1 MSTPTQQ
8 FDVERILKLVRPDG
22 HLSKMIR
29 GFEYRPQQEKMMSN
43 IIEAYQNNQ
52 ITLIEAGTGTGKS
65 LSYLI
70 PALVWA
76 TLYKDRTVISTH
88 TIALQEQLVNKDL
101 PHLIKSLNL
110 KLKFV
115 LVKGM
120 NNYICLR
127 KLKDSQAEFSLIHTE
142 ESREIEQIHALSE
155 NLKEGSRSELPFLP
169 SPTTWDQVG
178 AESEAC
184 THSECPYYQ
193 QCFFFKARRQA
204 QDAQILVANHSLL
217 MFDLANRA
225 ETGNYSEPAIFPS
238 YKRVIIDEA
247 HHLEGM
253 ATEHFA
259 LRLHRLELMRILGR
273 LASEKQSKAHGKLP
287 MLKDKLQNVYNK
299 APPTE
304 VASIIQK
311 ISIDLHALRLA
322 LNDQIHHTFECLHH
336 FMEGVKQQPEL
347 VAQEEM
353 KLRLLN
359 SHYTHPLWLNGAVP
373 EIQKLSSLLK
383 EYRHDIWSIDETLKK
398 IDYVPLQEQTKGIRI
413 DIQGLLLRIDEIAV
427 LLGQFLAPQ
436 PDPNKVRWIESQKM
450 KTLTN
455 IHLVDA
461 DLDVSKILN
470 EFLFS
475 KFSTVVLC
483 SATLTTN
490 QQFDFFKRRL
500 GLTPELLKQR
510 ISTENIYESSFN
522 YQKQVMFGIPTDIP
536 LPNDDNF
543 NQISQE
549 HIWRAVEASQGNAF
563 VLFTSYTMLNQCY
576 DALAERCKEKGFALM
591 KQGDANRHAL
601 LSQFKNTDKSIL
613 LGTSSF
619 WEGVDVAGD
628 ALRCVIIVKLP
639 FQVPSEPIVQART
652 EAIESAGGNPFL
664 EYSVP
669 EAIVRFK
676 QGFGR
681 LIRNKWDRGCVIC
694 LDTRLIQK
702 QYGKLFLDSLPE
714 CQRVFAPGTVL
725 YPAMREFYRKTYYLV
740 KQNPLTN

>member
-1 MSTPTQQ
+1 MSTHQQ

-22 HLSKMIR
+22 HLSKMMR

-43 IIEAYQNNQ
+43 IIDAYLNNQ
-52 ITLIEAGTGTGKS
+52 ITMIEAGTGTGKS

-101 PHLIKSLNL
+101 PNLIKSLNL

-127 KLKDSQAEFSLIHTE
+127 KLKDAHAELSLFQTE
-142 ESREIEQIHALSE
+142 ESREVEQIHALSE
-155 NLKEGSRSELPFLP
+155 NMKEGSRSELPFLP
-169 SPTTWDQVG
+169 TPATWDQVG

-204 QDAQILVANHSLL
+204 QDAQIIVANHSLL
-217 MFDLANRA
+217 MFDLAKRA
-225 ETGNYSEPAIFPS
+225 ETGNYSETAIFPS
-238 YKRVIIDEA
+238 YRRVIIDEA

-253 ATEHFA
+253 ATEHFG
-259 LRLHRLELMRILGR
+259 LRLHRFELMRILGR

-287 MLKDKLQNVYNK
+287 VLKEKLQSIYK
-299 APPTE
+299 KTPPRE
-304 VASIIQK
+304 IASIIQK

-322 LNDQIHHTFECLHH
+322 LNDQIHHTFECLQH
-336 FMEGVKQQPEL
+336 FMEGVKQHPEP
-347 VAQEEM
+347 VGQEEL

-359 SHYTHPLWLNGAVP
+359 SHYSHPQWLNEAVP
-373 EIQKLSSLLK
+373 AIQKLSALLK
-383 EYRHDIWSIDETLKK
+383 EYRHDISSIDEALKR
-398 IDYVPLQEQTKGIRI
+398 IEYVPLQEQTKSIRV
-413 DIQGLLLRIDEIAV
+413 DILGLLVRIDEMTA

-461 DLDVSKILN
+461 DLDVSKVLN

-475 KFSTVVLC
+475 KFSTIVLC

-490 QQFDFFKRRL
+490 RQFDFFRHRL
-500 GLTPELLKQR
+500 GLTPELLQKR
-510 ISTENIYESSFN
+510 ISTESMYASPFD
-522 YQKQVMFGIPTDIP
+522 YQKQVMFGIPTDMP
-536 LPNDDNF
+536 LPTDENF
-543 NQISQE
+543 NKASHD
-549 HIWRAVEASQGNAF
+549 HIWKAVEASQGNAF

-576 DALAERCKEKGFALM
+576 EALAERCQEKGYTLM

-601 LSQFKNTDKSIL
+601 LTMFKNTDRSIL

-628 ALRCVIIVKLP
+628 ALRCVVIVKLP

-652 EAIESAGGNPFL
+652 EAIESAGGNPFI

-694 LDTRLIQK
+694 LDTRLLQK

-714 CQRVFAPGTVL
+714 CGRLYAPGTTL

-740 KQNPLTN
+740 RQNPSSN